1 MSQERV
7 IVVTGATGRQ
17 GGAVVRHLL
26 QDGWHVRA
34 LTRKPASPKAQ
45 SLATHGAELVAGD
58 MGNRASLVN
67 AFHGAYGI
75 YSVQNPMIS
84 GPEAEVRQGKLVA
97 DVAKEVGVQILV
109 YGSAGTGHTATRI
122 GSWESKLQVEAHMR
136 AIDLPVTVLR
146 LVAFM
151 ELMTDKTFYPA
162 ASTWHLMPKLMG
174 SSRPLG
180 WLCLDDLGAIAAKVF
195 AAPADYVGR
204 DLKLVSDVKSIDECR
219 EIYTDVMGK
228 APPRWPMPT
237 WLFERFVGT
246 DLTTMWRWL
255 GNSEIDWDTATAR
268 SIHPSALTVR
278 EWLARQTA
286 ASR

>member
-1 MSQERV
+1 MRSRSNPQPAAQRHSAEAAASPLAYAAAGLVRPGYGFRPQYGGREAVSQERV

-97 DVAKEVGVQILV
+97 DVAKEVGVQTLV

-146 LVAFM
+146 L
-151 ELMTDKTFYPA
+151 
-162 ASTWHLMPKLMG
+162 
-174 SSRPLG
+174 
-180 WLCLDDLGAIAAKVF
+180 
-195 AAPADYVGR
+195 
-204 DLKLVSDVKSIDECR
+204 
-219 EIYTDVMGK
+219 
-228 APPRWPMPT
+228 
-237 WLFERFVGT
+237 
-246 DLTTMWRWL
+246 
-255 GNSEIDWDTATAR
+255 
-268 SIHPSALTVR
+268 
-278 EWLARQTA
+278 
-286 ASR
+286 